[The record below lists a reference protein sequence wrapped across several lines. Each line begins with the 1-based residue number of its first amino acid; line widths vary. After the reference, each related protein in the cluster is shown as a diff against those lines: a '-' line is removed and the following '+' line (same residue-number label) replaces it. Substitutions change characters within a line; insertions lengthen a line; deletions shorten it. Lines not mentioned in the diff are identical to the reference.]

1 MTTTI
6 KAIVCPRCGSTE
18 HETLEAGRQ
27 YRCSSCGT
35 EFFLDSDRKEV
46 LVQHKVIREE
56 EKKAS
61 SRGCLFITAL
71 FLLLVAVIFAAAF
84 PELPG
89 TARAAQSFCF
99 CFRRDAEGSCRAL

>member
-56 EKKAS
+56 GGS
-61 SRGCLFITAL
+61 WFPVIWI
-71 FLLLVAVIFAAAF
+71 LLSVRQNVNS
-84 PELPG
+84 P
-89 TARAAQSFCF
+89 
-99 CFRRDAEGSCRAL
+99 

>member
-71 FLLLVAVIFAAAF
+71 FLLPARRRRL
-84 PELPG
+84 LPCIMM
-89 TARAAQSFCF
+89 SKV
-99 CFRRDAEGSCRAL
+99 